1 MSNDALKQFLDR
13 MAELK
18 RNLVTYEAGSRAD
31 ARSGGPGTTEIR
43 IQAARRDIAEY
54 ERAITALIPRRQ
66 QA

>member
-1 MSNDALKQFLDR
+1 MPNDALTQFLGR

-18 RNLVTYEAGSRAD
+18 HNLMTYEAGSRAD
-31 ARSGGPGTTEIR
+31 ARPGSPGKTETHM
-43 IQAARRDIAEY
+43 QAVRRDIAEY